1 MKHIPTP
8 QQLLNEVCEVMQEN
22 PLKVAGRN
30 RDKEIVKV
38 RHYYAY
44 IGRTYYKFKLKQ
56 LAAPLYRDHTTI
68 INSLQVVKDW
78 IDSKDEICNNDLE
91 ILKTHFE
98 L

>member
-1 MKHIPTP
+1 MKQITTP
-8 QQLLNEVCEVMQEN
+8 EQLLNEVCEVMQEH

-44 IGRTYYKFKLKQ
+44 IGRIYYKFKLKP
-56 LAAPLYRDHTTI
+56 LASPLYRDHTTI
-68 INSLQVVKDW
+68 INSLQVVKNW
-78 IDSKDEICNNDLE
+78 IDSKDEICVNDLE
-91 ILKTHFE
+91 ILKTHLE